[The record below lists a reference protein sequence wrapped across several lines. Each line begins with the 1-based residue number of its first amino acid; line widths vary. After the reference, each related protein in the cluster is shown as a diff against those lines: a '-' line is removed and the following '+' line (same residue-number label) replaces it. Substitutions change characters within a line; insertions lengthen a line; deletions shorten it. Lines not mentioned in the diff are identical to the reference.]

1 MTSLVEIKSAIAS
14 LSDDETS
21 VLFSWLQKRVDD
33 NWDNQIRIDAQEGK
47 LNKAIQ
53 RAQAHIGANRVKKL
67 DEVINN
73 T

>member
-21 VLFSWLQKRVDD
+21 VLFLWLQERVDD

>member
-21 VLFSWLQKRVDD
+21 VLFSWLQERVDN

-47 LNKAIQ
+47 LNRAIQ
-53 RAQAHIGANRVKKL
+53 RVQVHISANRVNKL
-67 DEVINN
+67 DKVNK
-73 T
+73 

>member
-21 VLFSWLQKRVDD
+21 VLLSWLQERVDD

-47 LNKAIQ
+47 LNRAIQ
-53 RAQAHIGANRVKKL
+53 RAQAHIAANRVKKL

>member
-21 VLFSWLQKRVDD
+21 VLLSWLQECVDD

-47 LNKAIQ
+47 LNRAIQ
-53 RAQAHIGANRVKKL
+53 RAQAHIAANRVKKL